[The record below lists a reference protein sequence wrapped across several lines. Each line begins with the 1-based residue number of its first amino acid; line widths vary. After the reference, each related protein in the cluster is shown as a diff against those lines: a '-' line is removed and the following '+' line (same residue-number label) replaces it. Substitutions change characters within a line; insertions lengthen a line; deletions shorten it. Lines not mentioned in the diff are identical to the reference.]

1 MSSSEQ
7 SIYVTAFRQIIK
19 TCFYIQNI
27 NVAAY
32 FTIKIQIISEAT
44 MKCKI
49 RGCSSS
55 TLLNVVVKTTFHTIP
70 SVNKDPHRHAIWK
83 RFIDLEVRNG
93 ITEKC
98 FTTRKKFGKMIS
110 DV

>member
-1 MSSSEQ
+1 
-7 SIYVTAFRQIIK
+7 
-19 TCFYIQNI
+19 
-27 NVAAY
+27 
-32 FTIKIQIISEAT
+32 

-70 SVNKDPHRHAIWK
+70 SVKKDPHRHAIWK

-98 FTTRKKFGKMIS
+98 FETGKKCGKMYTTGSADLYWCIS
-110 DV
+110 DEHFFMI

>member
-1 MSSSEQ
+1 
-7 SIYVTAFRQIIK
+7 
-19 TCFYIQNI
+19 
-27 NVAAY
+27 
-32 FTIKIQIISEAT
+32 

-70 SVNKDPHRHAIWK
+70 SSYKDPHRHAIWK

-93 ITEKC
+93 MKEKC
-98 FTTRKKFGKMIS
+98 FKTRVNSLEYMFLLGGNFMPGTEKL
-110 DV
+110 